1 MKWITGVMVLPS
13 LLFLASCEGEV
24 ESGKVAEKPSLA
36 AEAYK
41 VIPQPFNNTVAVT
54 AELQANEQVQ
64 LMAPMSGQVLEIYF
78 KEGEKIAEGQ
88 PIIRMDDRSWKAQLV
103 GLRAELDAATKD
115 LDRKK
120 ALLSI
125 EGSTQEEID
134 GIFSRTETLSS
145 QIKQLEINVQLANV
159 VAPFSGSLGLRN
171 FSKGA
176 YLKEGEVITVITQ
189 MNQLKVSFS
198 LAQEYQSS
206 MKVGKTVKVIADGD
220 TLEAKVYAISPLID
234 ANSRTISVRAMLQ
247 QKGGNSIMPGTF
259 AEVLVAT
266 DALDDALLVPTQ
278 AVVPEI
284 NDQTVFIYRNGK
296 VERKIVKLG
305 GRSSELVH
313 IVSGI
318 SAGDTVLTTGLL
330 QVKEGMN
337 ITLQTVRE

>member
-1 MKWITGVMVLPS
+1 MPNYVKRGDVDTGAFFDALDIHPLT
-13 LLFLASCEGEV
+13 LLLLYHRGVTDKEE
-24 ESGKVAEKPSLA
+24 AEKFLSPSYERDIGNPLDIYGMK
-36 AEAYK
+36 EA
-41 VIPQPFNNTVAVT
+41 VARIIK
-54 AELQANEQVQ
+54 A
-64 LMAPMSGQVLEIYF
+64 I